1 MTKREILRTEAE
13 EKLNKLRAEYE
24 VKKNDKELD
33 NYTEN
38 AKKEYLI
45 NLSNEYYNQSEQLK
59 REYSEKIYQAGLEE
73 VETLKSQLKEQ
84 DLINKN
90 KKISMEDLLVENNNL
105 IYSTY
110 ILNNGSIEQI
120 KNLLINNP
128 DNKPILELVKA
139 KLNTIEKD
147 DQSKYSDLKQI
158 IENIEVDK
166 VQQLQSEIQSEYFS
180 NQSNY
185 PTNRAV
191 SPDLR
196 KMFNLDEN
204 IQSKFFN

>member
-1 MTKREILRTEAE
+1 MLRRKILRTEAE
-13 EKLNKLRAEYE
+13 EKLNKLRSEYE

-33 NYTEN
+33 NYKEG

-45 NLSNEYYNQSEQLK
+45 NLSQEYYNQSEQLK
-59 REYSEKIYQAGLEE
+59 REYSDKIYQEGLEE
-73 VETLKSQLKEQ
+73 VETLKTQLKEQ

-90 KKISMEDLLVENNNL
+90 KKSSMEDLLVENNNL

-110 ILNNGSIEQI
+110 ILNNGSVEQI
-120 KNLLINNP
+120 NNLLVNNP

-139 KLNTIEKD
+139 KLNTVEKD
-147 DQSKYSDLKQI
+147 DQSKYSDVKQI
-158 IENIEVDK
+158 IANIEVDK
-166 VQQLQSEIQSEYFS
+166 VQQLQSEIQSEYFR

-185 PTNRAV
+185 PTNRPV

-196 KMFNLDEN
+196 KMFNLDE
-204 IQSKFFN
+204 SLSAKFFN

>member
-1 MTKREILRTEAE
+1 MSKRKKLRTEAE

-24 VKKNDKELD
+24 TKKNDRDLD
-33 NYTEN
+33 NYKED

-45 NLSNEYYNQSEQLK
+45 NLSQEYYNKSEQLK
-59 REYSEKIYQAGLEE
+59 KEYSDEIYQAGLEE
-73 VETLKSQLKEQ
+73 VEALKTQLKEQ

-120 KNLLINNP
+120 KNLLINDP

-139 KLNTIEKD
+139 KLNTVEKD
-147 DQSKYSDLKQI
+147 DQSKYSDLKQV

-166 VQQLQSEIQSEYFS
+166 VQQLQSEIESEYFN
-180 NQSNY
+180 NQSKY

-191 SPDLR
+191 SPNLR
-196 KMFNLDEN
+196 KMFNVNES
-204 IQSKFFN
+204 IQSQFFN